1 MHDFFFEE
9 EEDEWAEASKSS
21 NINNNAAS
29 SKNTQASSELIA
41 LGDNDD
47 VRYESSDLLRSED
60 ADEYDA
66 DEDDLERTTHNQQA
80 ARAVSYGTKSPPA
93 VQQQQQQQQKQ
104 HSTIADQVSSNE
116 REQHLRDSKCSSDLD
131 DRHNDYLQSQFFQ
144 ANYAHD
150 DDDNENND
158 DDDDD
163 DDEGNK
169 NSSLSATICMNENAN
184 NIDESNTL
192 QSSNAHD
199 SVTGIGKLIFVK
211 FFVFVLYLTE
221 ISIAVVVVVMWFF
234 DFCSGF
240 FHYYMYIYYGVIPF
254 PQLLLFIYSQ
264 EHLFIDIIATLFG
277 HSFSLLSL
285 MLMGCFVIVVSI
297 DLCLHVVLLLL
308 FFSLLSS

>member
-80 ARAVSYGTKSPPA
+80 ARAVSYGTNSSPA
-93 VQQQQQQQQKQ
+93 VQQQQQQQKQ
-104 HSTIADQVSSNE
+104 HSTIADQVFSNE

-131 DRHNDYLQSQFFQ
+131 DRHNDYLQSQYFQ
-144 ANYAHD
+144 ANYAH
-150 DDDNENND
+150 
-158 DDDDD
+158 D